1 MMAYI
6 ALVKEIDP
14 DFVFDPDYVLPAA
27 EPDEEKQEE

>member
-1 MMAYI
+1 MKAYI

-27 EPDEEKQEE
+27 EPEEKQEE